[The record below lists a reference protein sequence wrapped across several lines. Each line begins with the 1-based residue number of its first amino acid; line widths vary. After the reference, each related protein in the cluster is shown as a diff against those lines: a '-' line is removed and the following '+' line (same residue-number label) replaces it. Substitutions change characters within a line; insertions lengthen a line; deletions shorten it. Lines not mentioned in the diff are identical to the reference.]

1 LRRKLVANEW
11 NGCVR
16 IYDWIGWFVRLQW
29 FSYLGMAF
37 RLLHVDTT
45 LKFWKSVYFVGH
57 LSLLLFYAI
66 GISVFKP
73 LTKLV
78 FPRNHQE

>member
-1 LRRKLVANEW
+1 
-11 NGCVR
+11 
-16 IYDWIGWFVRLQW
+16 
-29 FSYLGMAF
+29 MAF

-66 GISVFKP
+66 GIFVFKP